1 MKASLLVAVGC
12 SWVAAKAIDTDPT
25 TTTINWSHQE
35 DPAFVKQYSFAGLLQ
50 QNLGLDQIH
59 FIAQSGSNNDEQLR
73 KLVAFIDTNRD
84 NYSRIFVLWGLTS
97 IYRWEMF
104 SSTINKVESCV
115 AGSIPFN
122 PNPEFRNEV
131 KYYFSH
137 FWNKEYEL
145 EKLGNSVLLAS
156 GYLTNMGIE
165 HLFFNSFQ
173 AYNNNDLK
181 ISPVSNFYKVTETE
195 NDMLTFLCK
204 TAGVSTNIEGLF
216 LNFLAPNME
225 FPTHVRE
232 LQQQV
237 LLDRATA
244 HPTVQAHKLI
254 ADELYEYIK
263 DNK

>member
-1 MKASLLVAVGC
+1 MKPSLLVAVGC

-25 TTTINWSHQE
+25 STTINWSHQE
-35 DPAFVKQYSFAGLLQ
+35 DPEFVKQHSFAGLLQ
-50 QNLGLDQIH
+50 QKLGLDQIH
-59 FIAQSGSNNDEQLR
+59 FVAQSGANNDEQLR
-73 KLVAFIDTNRD
+73 KLVAFIDANRD

-104 SSTINKVESCV
+104 SATINRVESCV

-122 PNPEFRNEV
+122 PNAEFRNEV

-145 EKLGNSVLLAS
+145 EKLGNSVLLVS
-156 GYLTNMGIE
+156 GYLTNLGIE

-173 AYNNNDLK
+173 SYNSKDLR
-181 ISPVSNFYKVTETE
+181 VSHVNNFYNVDQPE
-195 NDMLTFLCK
+195 NDMLSFLCK
-204 TAGVSTNIEGLF
+204 SAGVSTNTDGVF
-216 LNFLAPNME
+216 LNFVAPKME
-225 FPTHVRE
+225 FPAHVRE

-244 HPTVQAHKLI
+244 HPTVQAHELI
-254 ADELYEYIK
+254 ANELYDYIK